1 MKKFL
6 SVGVSILFLSCL
18 AAADIHIKAK
28 SHSDAFTVMGQT
40 QPEKN
45 EVIDQWVGDNRFAS
59 HSQDSSMVIDLNK
72 NVLYFI
78 DHKDKS
84 YVEASLPLDLSKLMP
99 PEMAQMM
106 GMMKM
111 TVTVNPLGQTK
122 TVGSWKCTGY
132 EVGIS
137 VMMMPLKM
145 TVWASTDVPF
155 DVDQF
160 NEKFMTNLL
169 KLQMRIDD
177 QSLAELRK
185 VKGYWIAYEQ
195 TGEVMGAKMHTTY
208 EVTSITKENPPAS
221 VYALPAGYTKSDKL
235 KLR

>member
-1 MKKFL
+1 MKKFFF
-6 SVGVSILFLSCL
+6 VAVSILFLSCL

-45 EVIDQWVGDNRFAS
+45 EIVDQWVGDNRFAS
-59 HSQDSSMVIDLNK
+59 HSPDQSTVIDLNK
-72 NVLYFI
+72 NLLYLI
-78 DHKDKS
+78 NHQDKT
-84 YVEASLPLDLSKLMP
+84 YVEASLPLDLGKLMP

-106 GMMKM
+106 GMMKVA
-111 TVTVNPLGQTK
+111 VTVNPLGQTK
-122 TVGSWKCTGY
+122 TVGSWNCRGY
-132 EVGIS
+132 EVSIS
-137 VMMMPLKM
+137 MMMMPLKM
-145 TVWASTDVPF
+145 IVWASTDVPF
-155 DVDQF
+155 NVDQF
-160 NEKFMTNLL
+160 NEKFMNNIL

-185 VKGYWIAYEQ
+185 IKGYWIAYEQ

-221 VYALPAGYTKSDKL
+221 IYTVPTGYTKSDKL